1 MTKIGITPKVVI
13 VSGGII
19 TAVVLVLIIREILT
33 CRRSNTKTI
42 KLKTGK
48 NKTVSK
54 KSSEY
59 VFVQDWNERVQRKK
73 KLKREKINIEQF
85 EETVH
90 RDVDD
95 NSNIRRLPGFE
106 NTPQEPKGQ
115 RLSNLFNTLRI
126 NTRKGQSLNT
136 RKGQSFTQV

>member
-19 TAVVLVLIIREILT
+19 TAVLLVLIIREILT

-48 NKTVSK
+48 KKTASK

-59 VFVQDWNERVQRKK
+59 VFVQDWNERVKRKK

-90 RDVDD
+90 RDVED

-106 NTPQEPKGQ
+106 NTSQEPKGR

-126 NTRKGQSLNT
+126 NTRKGQS
-136 RKGQSFTQV
+136 FTQV

>member
-1 MTKIGITPKVVI
+1 MFSKASTVFLTNEPMTKIGITPKVVI

-48 NKTVSK
+48 KKTVSK

-59 VFVQDWNERVQRKK
+59 VFVQDWNERVKRKK
-73 KLKREKINIEQF
+73 N
-85 EETVH
+85 
-90 RDVDD
+90 
-95 NSNIRRLPGFE
+95 
-106 NTPQEPKGQ
+106 
-115 RLSNLFNTLRI
+115 
-126 NTRKGQSLNT
+126 
-136 RKGQSFTQV
+136 

>member
-1 MTKIGITPKVVI
+1 MTKKGITPKVVI

-48 NKTVSK
+48 KKTVSK

-59 VFVQDWNERVQRKK
+59 VFVQDWNERVKRKK
-73 KLKREKINIEQF
+73 KLKRETINIEQF

-95 NSNIRRLPGFE
+95 NLNIRRLPGFE
-106 NTPQEPKGQ
+106 NTPQEPKGR

-126 NTRKGQSLNT
+126 NTRKGQS
-136 RKGQSFTQV
+136 FTQV